1 MKEQSMEKMVL
12 WLARKIR
19 VTKDRLQESQTLLAK
34 SGVSDR
40 EARLQWT
47 LQVQTQCR
55 PLPGEQTA
63 FPFPPLDTLD
73 LIAMNLQVVSKVM
86 ASKFVGNILTM
97 REEMSQLST
106 AIERWERALVKARRG
121 GTEADAEALG
131 TQLKEGKKK
140 TKALKQKLE
149 KALDLLA
156 LKDDASVQALKKAEK
171 NKVLS
176 MQLQLRVWRRR
187 IMAKL
192 TELRMES
199 GRLERTALRS
209 KNHGESDYL

>member
-1 MKEQSMEKMVL
+1 
-12 WLARKIR
+12 
-19 VTKDRLQESQTLLAK
+19 
-34 SGVSDR
+34 
-40 EARLQWT
+40 
-47 LQVQTQCR
+47 
-55 PLPGEQTA
+55 
-63 FPFPPLDTLD
+63 
-73 LIAMNLQVVSKVM
+73 MNLQVVSKVM